1 MSEKMPMASEFTAAK
16 EEYARALD
24 ALEHY
29 GRRARAACLRLATL
43 HERQAIAADGDAH
56 RKYAEGLAAH
66 YFEEYRRL
74 GGK

>member
-1 MSEKMPMASEFTAAK
+1 MSDKMPTANQLAAAK
-16 EEYARALD
+16 EEYARALE
-24 ALEHY
+24 ALDHY
-29 GRRARAACLRLATL
+29 GRKARAACLRVATL